1 MVFLVLKSGFTNN
14 NMFLQPKKTK
24 YKKIKKGNKLKFNFK
39 NNKLKFGDIGLL
51 SIESG
56 IITARQIESARQ
68 IINRKI
74 KRKGKVWIRVFPN
87 LPVTSKPTEVRMGKG
102 KGNVSHWCV
111 KVASGTML
119 FEICN
124 DNSYDSIKALKSGN
138 YKLPIK
144 TKIVKNI

>member
-1 MVFLVLKSGFTNN
+1 
-14 NMFLQPKKTK
+14 MFLQPKKTK

>member
-1 MVFLVLKSGFTNN
+1 
-14 NMFLQPKKTK
+14 MFLQPKKTK

-124 DNSYDSIKALKSGN
+124 DNSYDSIKALNSGKH
-138 YKLPIK
+138 KLPVK
-144 TKIVKNI
+144 TKIIKN

>member
-1 MVFLVLKSGFTNN
+1 MP
-14 NMFLQPKKTK
+14 LQRQKNIAVIGLGYVGLP
-24 YKKIKKGNKLKFNFK
+24 IAKKGNKLKFNFK

>member
-1 MVFLVLKSGFTNN
+1 
-14 NMFLQPKKTK
+14 
-24 YKKIKKGNKLKFNFK
+24 
-39 NNKLKFGDIGLL
+39 
-51 SIESG
+51 
-56 IITARQIESARQ
+56 
-68 IINRKI
+68 
-74 KRKGKVWIRVFPN
+74 
-87 LPVTSKPTEVRMGKG
+87 MGKG

>member
-1 MVFLVLKSGFTNN
+1 
-14 NMFLQPKKTK
+14 MFLQPKKTK
-24 YKKIKKGNKLKFNFK
+24 YKKIKKGKKLKFNFK

>member
-1 MVFLVLKSGFTNN
+1 LYR
-14 NMFLQPKKTK
+14 FLQPKKTK